1 MTKQEL
7 TVEQNKKVSLETL
20 ILEGEK
26 TRIHITFDYPTNEG
40 VIPVHALIKPINSV
54 DWNNMVQEYSNRI
67 NEFNIAVLEEG
78 LLTSENEHLPRELL
92 EKMPAGVVDT
102 ILKHIMDISGIK
114 QDKEEQ
120 YRLTKEL
127 LGF

>member
-1 MTKQEL
+1 MTKQEP
-7 TVEQNKKVSLETL
+7 TVEAKKSIPLETL

-26 TRIHITFDYPTNEG
+26 TRINITFDYPTNDG

>member
-1 MTKQEL
+1 MTKQEP
-7 TVEQNKKVSLETL
+7 TVETKKSIPLETL

-26 TRIHITFDYPTNEG
+26 TRINITFDYPTNDG
-40 VIPVHALIKPINSV
+40 VIPVHAMIKPINSV
-54 DWNNMVQEYSNRI
+54 DWNNMVQKYSNRI